1 MSSEKKILLKNIFSV
16 GIIQISNYIFPLITI
31 PIVSRIIGPDK
42 FGVINFAASFVA
54 YFTLIIGFGFDL
66 TATRRVASDPLNE
79 KNRNK
84 VFSEVFSS
92 QCFLLLFSVLIFIV
106 CLFFVPQLKGEKEVA
121 IYTFITCFATVMTQN
136 WLFQAMQDLH
146 KIAVLSLIGKI
157 IFTIIVLS
165 TIHMKSDYYW
175 QPLALSISQ
184 IGIALISF
192 FWSIKNYNLKL
203 LRVSFKSCLN
213 LLWDEKTFFFSL
225 CVINIYTTT
234 TIVVLGITNSS
245 TDVGYYTAGQKLIL
259 IMQMIITIPLTQ
271 AIFPYIGKAFGD
283 SFEKGIMVVQKIIPV
298 VFVFTFVSG
307 VLIFFL
313 SPYFITIFYGNKF
326 APAIIIC
333 RILAFIPMII
343 ALSTIIGIHVMI
355 NLKMDKI
362 FFKITLIGA
371 IFGMILNLSFVRYFG
386 YVGAAITWFMTELFV
401 FSSLLVMIHKNKIYV
416 FNYKYFSL
424 RYFWFS
430 FIEIKSKFIRKNN
443 VI

>member
-1 MSSEKKILLKNIFSV
+1 MSKEKKILIKNIFSV

-146 KIAVLSLIGKI
+146 KIAILSLIGKI
-157 IFTIIVLS
+157 VFTVIVLS

-175 QPLALSISQ
+175 QPLALSVSQ
-184 IGIALISF
+184 IGIALVSF
-192 FWSIKNYNLKL
+192 FWSIKKYNLKL
-203 LRVSFKSCLN
+203 LKVSFKSCLN

-283 SFEKGIMVVQKIIPV
+283 SFEKGIMVVQKIIPI

-307 VLIFFL
+307 ILIFFL
-313 SPYFITIFYGNKF
+313 SPYFISFFYGDKF

-343 ALSTIIGIHVMI
+343 ALSTIVGIHVMI

-362 FFKITLIGA
+362 FFKVTLIGA

-401 FSSLLVMIHKNKIYV
+401 FSSLLVMIHKKNIHV
-416 FNYKYFSL
+416 FNYKYISI
-424 RYFWFS
+424 RYLWLS
-430 FIEIKSKFIRKNN
+430 FIEIKSKFIK
-443 VI
+443 